1 MIKPLSK
8 KTEAQSESNYTKDES
23 AERLKGMVRSGWNPF
38 PMKPGVYGK
47 VSEDR
52 VRLYRVNPFVRNS
65 FIPIFIGAFRYSEG
79 KVVLVG
85 TYSTHVFVRIFMGA
99 WFTLVIMGMVFT
111 SLHIFQELTSKGTKI
126 FDLQPMLLISYGLFV
141 FGVLVIKVG
150 KWFSRNDISYISKV
164 IRRALRDES

>member
-1 MIKPLSK
+1 MIKPLFK
-8 KTEAQSESNYTKDES
+8 KIEAQNESNYTMDES
-23 AERLKGMVRSGWNPF
+23 AARLKGMVRSGWNPF

-52 VRLYRVNPFVRNS
+52 VRLYRVNLFMRNS

-85 TYSTHVFVRIFMGA
+85 TYSTHVFVKIFMSA
-99 WFTLVIMGMVFT
+99 WFTLVIIGMVFT
-111 SLHIFQELTSKGTKI
+111 SLHIIQELTSKGTKI
-126 FDLQPMLLISYGLFV
+126 FDLNPMVLIPYGLFI

-150 KWFSRNDISYISKV
+150 
-164 IRRALRDES
+164 

>member
-1 MIKPLSK
+1 MIKPLFK
-8 KTEAQSESNYTKDES
+8 KIEAQNESNYTMDES
-23 AERLKGMVRSGWNPF
+23 AARLKRMVRSGWNPF

-52 VRLYRVNPFVRNS
+52 VRLYRVNLFMRNS

-85 TYSTHVFVRIFMGA
+85 TYSTHVFVKIFMSA
-99 WFTLVIMGMVFT
+99 WFTLVIIGMVFT
-111 SLHIFQELTSKGTKI
+111 SLHIIQELTSKGTKI
-126 FDLQPMLLISYGLFV
+126 FDLNPMVLIPYGLFI

-150 KWFSRNDISYISKV
+150 
-164 IRRALRDES
+164 